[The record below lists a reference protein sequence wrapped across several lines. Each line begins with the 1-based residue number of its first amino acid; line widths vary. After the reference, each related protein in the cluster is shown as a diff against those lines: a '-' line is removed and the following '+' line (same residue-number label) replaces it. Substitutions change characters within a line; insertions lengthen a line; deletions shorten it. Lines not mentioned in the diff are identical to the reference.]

1 MKSSTKSYLGILGL
15 IVVTIIWGGGF
26 VVSDIALDTLTPFQ
40 ILTGRFFIGT
50 VLLFPLSVKSLK
62 RISKAEIKAGII
74 LGAFLFSGFAL
85 QTVGLQYTT
94 LSKNAFL
101 TATNVVI
108 VPFIAFVI
116 YKKKM
121 SPQGVAGAIVAVIGA
136 GVLSLNESFS
146 LGVGDTLTLAC
157 AVCFAFQIFLT
168 GEYVKRY
175 SVMALNFFQIATAF
189 VMSAV
194 GLLCTKGTV
203 NIQANTD
210 GILAVVYLGVGSTTI
225 TYLLQTVSQRYV
237 DETKSAVILSMEAV
251 FGTIFSIILLHEM
264 VTIKMIIGCALI
276 FGAVLISEVKIK
288 GKNDCLSVKMFTN

>member
-1 MKSSTKSYLGILGL
+1 M
-15 IVVTIIWGGGF
+15 
-26 VVSDIALDTLTPFQ
+26 
-40 ILTGRFFIGT
+40 
-50 VLLFPLSVKSLK
+50 
-62 RISKAEIKAGII
+62 KAGII

-288 GKNDCLSVKMFTN
+288 GKNDCFSVKMFTN

>member
-1 MKSSTKSYLGILGL
+1 
-15 IVVTIIWGGGF
+15 
-26 VVSDIALDTLTPFQ
+26 
-40 ILTGRFFIGT
+40 
-50 VLLFPLSVKSLK
+50 
-62 RISKAEIKAGII
+62 
-74 LGAFLFSGFAL
+74 
-85 QTVGLQYTT
+85 
-94 LSKNAFL
+94 
-101 TATNVVI
+101 
-108 VPFIAFVI
+108 
-116 YKKKM
+116 
-121 SPQGVAGAIVAVIGA
+121 GA

-146 LGVGDTLTLAC
+146 LGVGDALTLAC

-237 DETKSAVILSMEAV
+237 DETKAAVILSMEAV

-288 GKNDCLSVKMFTN
+288 GKNDCFSVKMFTN